1 MDQSNRI
8 THLPICPWVTMRS
21 PPGQGEKTLPEKN
34 NPIWALLKGF
44 GQKLDKQEDEGHCE
58 ARNV

>member
-8 THLPICPWVTMRS
+8 THLPIAQWVTGHRAV
-21 PPGQGEKTLPEKN
+21 QAEKALPEKN

-44 GQKLDKQEDEGHCE
+44 GQKLDKQEEEGHCQ